1 MPTILLVEDNDINRD
16 MLSRRLERNG
26 YQVVVA
32 VNGSEAVAKTLS
44 ARPDIVLMDLHL
56 PILDGWAAT
65 QQLKANPQ
73 TRVIPVIA
81 LTADGNA
88 GEREKALAAG
98 CDEYDTKPVDLP
110 RLLQKITKLLEPVIV
125 PAPAPPNLPSDPR
138 SQQILLNRLHS
149 QLDPPIYR
157 IVGYSDLLLDILSDS
172 ARPTLRE
179 PQQPDLC
186 SDIQKIHTSG
196 MRILQLVQ
204 AMLNPVLLELQ
215 QQEINIFTPTLR
227 LEILTPLSTII
238 GYCEMLLEEAATDLV
253 PDLEQIYTSAQ
264 DLLGVANSLDSPI
277 DRQPISLQ
285 SLAEPFCVGDS
296 LPLGTGK
303 RYANGTKIDP
313 DDLSLAMDW
322 TRSKPIDLPRS
333 PIATDRRI
341 LIVDDNESYSTLLSR
356 QLARYGSQVTISMM
370 DRVLDTLAAMPY
382 DLILLEIGRT
392 GSGLQVLAQLK
403 QGEWRHIPVLIL
415 AAPDRLDLVLRGIA
429 MGAADYVNKPFPSV
443 LLQTKIAACL
453 ELQRRQGQDESFD
466 SLFENAPVGVYQATV
481 TGCYR
486 RVNPALVE
494 LLGYP
499 DAATLM
505 AMVTDI
511 ADRIYVDRNRYADF
525 KTMLAEHDRVTGFE
539 YQAYRYDGDPIWIA
553 EHARAVRDRE
563 GKLVAYEGIV
573 EEISQRKQAE
583 AKLQPQLAAL
593 QLELANIKRTQ
604 QVAEIVQT
612 DYFQQLQPN
621 CEVSTAGGTAPIEN
635 GTSLQ
640 SSLPLKVL
648 LVEDNE
654 LNSDMLSRR
663 LQRAGYAVVVA
674 SDGAD
679 GVAKALSERPDLIL
693 MDISLPIMDGWEA
706 TQQIKANAQT
716 AHIPIIALTAH
727 AMAGDREKALAAGCN
742 DYDTKPVELPRLLGK
757 IEDCLKRSIS
767 N

>member
-1 MPTILLVEDNDINRD
+1 MPKILLVEDNDINRD
-16 MLSRRLERNG
+16 MLSRRLERKG
-26 YQVVVA
+26 YQVIIA
-32 VNGSEAVAKTLS
+32 VNGTEAVAKTLS
-44 ARPDIVLMDLHL
+44 DRPDIVLMDLHI

-65 QQLKANPQ
+65 RQLKANPQ
-73 TRVIPVIA
+73 TRIIPVIA
-81 LTADGNA
+81 LTADASA

-110 RLLQKITKLLEPVIV
+110 RLLQKITKLLEPIV
-125 PAPAPPNLPSDPR
+125 VTAPAPPNSPLDPR
-138 SQQILLNRLHS
+138 LQQILLNRLRH
-149 QLDPPIYR
+149 QLDPPIER
-157 IVGYSDLLLDILSDS
+157 IIGYSDLLLDILGE
-172 ARPTLRE
+172 R
-179 PQQPDLC
+179 QQPELS

-215 QQEINIFTPTLR
+215 QQGIDIFTPILR

-238 GYCEMLLEEAATDLV
+238 GYCEMLLEEAATDLI

-264 DLLGVANSLDSPI
+264 DLLSVANSLDSPI
-277 DRQPISLQ
+277 SLQ
-285 SLAEPFCVGDS
+285 SLALAKPLEEKPFCVGDS
-296 LPLGTGK
+296 LPLVTGK
-303 RYANGTKIDP
+303 GFANGTKIDP
-313 DDLSLAMDW
+313 DDSSLAADW
-322 TRSKPIDLPRS
+322 TRPNPSDPKRF
-333 PIATDRRI
+333 PIATDSRI
-341 LIVDDNESYSTLLSR
+341 LIVDDNESNCTLLSR
-356 QLARYGSQVTISMM
+356 QLERQGSQVTIRAI
-370 DRVLDTLAAMPY
+370 DRVLDALATMPC

-392 GSGLQVLAQLK
+392 DRGLQVLAQLK

-415 AAPDRLDLVLRGIA
+415 AAADRLDLVVRAIEI
-429 MGAADYVNKPFPSV
+429 GAADYLTRPFQSM
-443 LLQTKIAACL
+443 LLQTKIAACV

-466 SLFENAPVGVYQATV
+466 SLFEHAPVGVYQATV

-511 ADRIYVDRNRYADF
+511 AERIYVDRNRYADF

-553 EHARAVRDRE
+553 EHARAVCDRE
-563 GKLVAYEGIV
+563 GKLIAYEGIV
-573 EEISQRKQAE
+573 EDISQRKQAE
-583 AKLQPQLAAL
+583 AELKPQLAAL

-604 QVAEIVQT
+604 QVAEILQT

-621 CEVSTAGGTAPIEN
+621 GEASTAATPIEN
-635 GTSLQ
+635 GDSSLR

-679 GVAKALSERPDLIL
+679 GVAKAISEQPDLIL

-706 TQQIKANAQT
+706 TQQIKANVQT

-757 IEDCLKRSIS
+757 IEGCLKRSIS

>member
-1 MPTILLVEDNDINRD
+1 LVLNRTIL
-16 MLSRRLERNG
+16 
-26 YQVVVA
+26 
-32 VNGSEAVAKTLS
+32 
-44 ARPDIVLMDLHL
+44 DLHL

-65 QQLKANPQ
+65 RQLKANPQ
-73 TRVIPVIA
+73 ARNIPIIA

-110 RLLQKITKLLEPVIV
+110 RLLQKITKLLEPVI
-125 PAPAPPNLPSDPR
+125 AAPPVPPNSPPDPR
-138 SQQILLNRLHS
+138 LQQIFLNRLRH

-157 IVGYSDLLLDILSDS
+157 IIGYSDLLLDLLSDS
-172 ARPTLRE
+172 ARRTLRDR
-179 PQQPDLC
+179 QQPELC

-196 MRILQLVQ
+196 VRILQLVQ

-215 QQEINIFTPTLR
+215 QQEINIFTPSLR

-238 GYCEMLLEEAATDLV
+238 GYCEMLLEEASTDLI

-264 DLLGVANSLDSPI
+264 DLLSVANSLDSPI
-277 DRQPISLQ
+277 DLQTISLQ
-285 SLAEPFCVGDS
+285 SLALAKPLPQQKPFCVGDS
-296 LPLGTGK
+296 LPLGTG
-303 RYANGTKIDP
+303 RRFTLAEPCLWHYGTKIDP
-313 DDLSLAMDW
+313 DDLSLAKDW
-322 TRSKPIDLPRS
+322 TRSKPIDL

-341 LIVDDNESYSTLLSR
+341 LIVDDNESNSKLLSR
-356 QLARYGSQVTISMM
+356 QIEQQGSQVTIAMM
-370 DRVLDTLAAMPY
+370 DRVLDTLAAMPC
-382 DLILLEIGRT
+382 DLILLEIDRT

-415 AAPDRLDLVLRGIA
+415 APPDRMDLVVRGIEI
-429 MGAADYVNKPFPSV
+429 GAADYLTRPFQSV

-453 ELQRRQGQDESFD
+453 ELQRRRGQDDSFD

-481 TGCYR
+481 AGCYR

-511 ADRIYVDRNRYADF
+511 AVGAASRSENRIYVDRNRYADF

-563 GKLVAYEGIV
+563 GTLVAYEGIV
-573 EEISQRKQAE
+573 EEISQRKLAE
-583 AKLQPQLAAL
+583 AALQPQLAAL
-593 QLELANIKRTQ
+593 QLELANIKLTQ

-621 CEVSTAGGTAPIEN
+621 CEASTAEKATPMEDGN
-635 GTSLQ
+635 SSQQ

-654 LNSDMLSRR
+654 LSSDMLSRR
-663 LQRAGYAVVVA
+663 LQRAGYAMVVA
-674 SDGAD
+674 SDGAE
-679 GVAKALSERPDLIL
+679 GVAKALSEQPDLIL

-716 AHIPIIALTAH
+716 AQIPIIALTAH

-757 IEDCLKRSIS
+757 IEGCLKRSIS

>member
-1 MPTILLVEDNDINRD
+1 MPKILLVEDNDINRD
-16 MLSRRLERNG
+16 MLSRRLERKG
-26 YQVVVA
+26 YQVIIA
-32 VNGSEAVAKTLS
+32 VNGTEAVAKTLS
-44 ARPDIVLMDLHL
+44 DRPDIVLMDLHL

-65 QQLKANPQ
+65 RQLKANPQ
-73 TRVIPVIA
+73 TRIIPVIA
-81 LTADGNA
+81 LTADASA

-110 RLLQKITKLLEPVIV
+110 RLLQKITKLLEPVV
-125 PAPAPPNLPSDPR
+125 VTAPAPLNSPLDPR
-138 SQQILLNRLHS
+138 LQQILLNRLRH
-149 QLDPPIYR
+149 QLDPPIER
-157 IVGYSDLLLDILSDS
+157 IIGYSDLLLDILG
-172 ARPTLRE
+172 E
-179 PQQPDLC
+179 QQQPELS
-186 SDIQKIHTSG
+186 SDIQKIHASG
-196 MRILQLVQ
+196 IRILQLVQ

-215 QQEINIFTPTLR
+215 QQEIDIFTPTLR

-238 GYCEMLLEEAATDLV
+238 GYCEMLLEEAATDLI

-264 DLLGVANSLDSPI
+264 DLLSVTNSLDSPI
-277 DRQPISLQ
+277 DWK
-285 SLAEPFCVGDS
+285 SLAK
-296 LPLGTGK
+296 PL
-303 RYANGTKIDP
+303 GTKIDP
-313 DDLSLAMDW
+313 DDPSLAANW
-322 TRSKPIDLPRS
+322 TRPNPIDPKRF

-341 LIVDDNESYSTLLSR
+341 LIVDDNESNCTLLSR
-356 QLARYGSQVTISMM
+356 QLEQQGSQVTIRAI
-370 DRVLDTLAAMPY
+370 DRVLDSLATMPC

-392 GSGLQVLAQLK
+392 DRGLQVLAQLK

-415 AAPDRLDLVLRGIA
+415 AAADRVDLVMRAIEI
-429 MGAADYVNKPFPSV
+429 GAADYLTRPFQSM
-443 LLQTKIAACL
+443 LLQTKIAACV

-511 ADRIYVDRNRYADF
+511 AERIYVDRNRYTDF

-539 YQAYRYDGDPIWIA
+539 YQAYRYGGDPIWIA

-573 EEISQRKQAE
+573 EDISQRKQAE
-583 AKLQPQLAAL
+583 AELKPQLAAL

-604 QVAEIVQT
+604 QVAEILQT

-621 CEVSTAGGTAPIEN
+621 GEASTAGATPIDN
-635 GTSLQ
+635 GDSSLR

-679 GVAKALSERPDLIL
+679 GVEKAISERPDLIL

-706 TQQIKANAQT
+706 TQQIKANTQT

-757 IEDCLKRSIS
+757 IEGCLKRSIS